1 MDITVLIP
9 AVLLIG
15 SVFLTISSVIF
26 SIRYLRIKNTL
37 LSVLFFINACLPLSC
52 IGVFVLFSQKNPSIA
67 LVLLIPSAV
76 ILVCLIDLIVIFIL
90 PLLSHQKIAKDIE
103 NKILFGVWCLSL
115 LVFFGMSVFI
125 LVIVFMLSGI

>member
-1 MDITVLIP
+1 MVLEILIS

-15 SVFLTISSVIF
+15 GVFLLISSVIF

-76 ILVCLIDLIVIFIL
+76 ILVCLIDLVVIFIL
-90 PLLSHQKIAKDIE
+90 PLLSHRKIAKAIE
-103 NKILFGVWCLSL
+103 NKILFSVWCLSL
-115 LVFFGMSVFI
+115 LVNFGISFFF
-125 LVIVFMLSGI
+125 LLIVFMLSGF